1 MALVYLALGSNLGH
15 QLKNLNDAVIAIS
28 LEAGNVL
35 SLSDLMQS
43 SPQGFISG
51 NQFLNGVLLLE
62 TELSPLRLLEKL
74 KEIEKRMG
82 RTANKTNVYED
93 RIIDIDILL
102 YDNQI
107 INLPELKIPHP
118 KMTERDFVLIPLT
131 EIAPGMIHPVTG
143 QKLIDLIKNQI

>member
-1 MALVYLALGSNLGH
+1 MALVYLALGSNLGN

-28 LEAGNVL
+28 IEIGNVL
-35 SLSDLMQS
+35 GLSTFIRS
-43 SPQGFISG
+43 SPQGFVSE

-62 TELSPLRLLEKL
+62 TELSPLHLLEKL

-82 RTANKTNVYED
+82 RTAKTTNVYED

-102 YDNQI
+102 YDQQI

-131 EIAPGMIHPVTG
+131 EIAPELIHPVTG
-143 QKLIDLIKNQI
+143 QKLIDLIKL